1 MNSPS
6 DILNYLRGIDSS
18 FYKVYTKITNSK
30 DSHNI
35 EIKNSRISPLVVLP
49 FYTLPLFSQLYK
61 LSLVFAQEHG
71 TLKPHSFIHSFIPLA
86 SLHLHSFINSLM
98 SFAVYHMRKESPP
111 KQIISH
117 DQ

>member
-49 FYTLPLFSQLYK
+49 FYTLPLFSSQLYK

-71 TLKPHSFIHSFIPLA
+71 TLKPHSFIHSLGFITSAQL
-86 SLHLHSFINSLM
+86 
-98 SFAVYHMRKESPP
+98 Y
-111 KQIISH
+111 
-117 DQ
+117 

>member
-49 FYTLPLFSQLYK
+49 FYTLPLFSSQLYN
-61 LSLVFAQEHG
+61 LSLVFAKEHG
-71 TLKPHSFIHSFIPLA
+71 TLKPHSFIPSLGFITSAQL
-86 SLHLHSFINSLM
+86 
-98 SFAVYHMRKESPP
+98 Y
-111 KQIISH
+111 
-117 DQ
+117 